1 MGNLALLAPQLDAS
15 SDGSRPLARRLERI
29 AALLAAGEYTQQQVA
44 TACRTSR
51 ASITRLNR
59 QPAFRARLRVLRQQL
74 ADAALEDEPL
84 ALKGNRIAVAGK
96 MIRSLNQQLEENDFE
111 ATLGVSKQG
120 NPIVGFD
127 RARVSEVRQYLSYME
142 GALEPKPSTIV
153 ESTQLGV
160 SITLDQ
166 ATTRIQALLSRTQP
180 DTTHMEGAREDERE

>member
-1 MGNLALLAPQLDAS
+1 MGNLLPVLRTVGDHY
-15 SDGSRPLARRLERI
+15 DGTKPLPRRLERV
-29 AALLAAGEYTQQQVA
+29 ARLLVTTEYTQPQVA
-44 TACRTSR
+44 RACKTSV
-51 ASITRLNR
+51 ASITRLNL
-59 QPAFRARLRVLRQQL
+59 QPAFRARLAVLRQAEAQR
-74 ADAALEDEPL
+74 ALEDEPL

-142 GALEPKPSTIV
+142 GALEPKQSTIA

-166 ATTRIQALLSRTQP
+166 ATTRIQALLSRTAGP
-180 DTTHMEGAREDERE
+180 DDDAS

>member
-1 MGNLALLAPQLDAS
+1 MAYLLPQLAAAAS
-15 SDGSRPLARRLERI
+15 HNDPTRPLPRRLERI
-29 AALLAAGEYTQQQVA
+29 ARVLAQDEFTVKQVA
-44 TACRTSR
+44 QACRVSD
-51 ASITRLNR
+51 ASVYRLKL
-59 QPAFRARLRVLRQQL
+59 QPAFRARLAVLRAEAAQR
-74 ADAALEDEPL
+74 ALEDEPL

-127 RARVSEVRQYLSYME
+127 RARVSEVRQYLAYME
-142 GALEPKPSTIV
+142 GAMEPKQSTIV

-180 DTTHMEGAREDERE
+180 QPQAELEE